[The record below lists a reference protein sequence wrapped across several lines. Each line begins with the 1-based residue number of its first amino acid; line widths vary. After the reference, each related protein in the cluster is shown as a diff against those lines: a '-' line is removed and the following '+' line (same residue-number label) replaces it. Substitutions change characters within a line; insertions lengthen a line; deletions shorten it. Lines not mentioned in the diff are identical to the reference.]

1 MEKSIAPK
9 LDLLLELQAI
19 DKQIDE
25 IIRMRGDLPKE
36 VKDLEDELA
45 SLQERSEKDQEELVR
60 LEETIQELR
69 MKIKESEKLVKRYEE
84 QQMSVRNNR
93 EYDAITKEAE
103 LQKLDIQLSE
113 KKIKDYYERIEKNK
127 LELGN
132 LTNSVNEKKSYLKE
146 KQDELQTVIA
156 DSQEHEQSLHKKR
169 GKLEKAIDKPL
180 LQTYERIRK
189 NMRNNLAVVLVKEGA
204 CTGCFTMVYA
214 QMQVEIREKNHLVN
228 CEHCGRI
235 IAAVADPVI
244 IEENSEVLDQ

>member
-25 IIRMRGDLPKE
+25 IIQRRGDLPKE
-36 VKDLEDELA
+36 VTDLEDELV
-45 SLQERSEKDQEELVR
+45 SLQERSQKDQEELVR
-60 LEETIQELR
+60 LAEIIQELR
-69 MKIKESEKLVKRYEE
+69 TRIKESEKLVKRYEE
-84 QQMSVRNNR
+84 QQMNVRNNR
-93 EYDAITKEAE
+93 EYDAITKEVE

-127 LELGN
+127 LELGI
-132 LTNSVNEKKSYLKE
+132 LTDSINEKESYLKG
-146 KQDELQTVIA
+146 KQEELKTVVA
-156 DSQEHEQSLHKKR
+156 DSQEHEQSLQKKR

-189 NMRNNLAVVLVKEGA
+189 HMRNNLAVVLVKEGA
-204 CTGCFTMVYA
+204 CTGCFTMVYP
-214 QMQVEIREKNHLVN
+214 QMQVEIREKNQLVS

-244 IEENSEVLDQ
+244 IEENNEGLD